1 MNQTPKPV
9 DLNKLKGILGN
20 ARAIMN
26 KVEGNT
32 KNSNTNKYAENTD
45 NYITE
50 AEMQHQQ
57 QQPINQPTQN
67 TQITKE
73 AIMNSKLPDAVKK
86 AMLENPIQQTNGLTH
101 TFSLDD
107 VSDLVE
113 NKPTKRKKRV
123 NETSTNKKTNTINE
137 KYLREL
143 IKDVLIEYLTTDY
156 SKNLTE
162 GVIKKT
168 ISTLLKEGKIKTKR

>member
-26 KVEGNT
+26 KVEGDT
-32 KNSNTNKYAENTD
+32 KTSNTNKYAENTD
-45 NYITE
+45 DYITE
-50 AEMQHQQ
+50 SEMQQQ
-57 QQPINQPTQN
+57 QQPIKPMNQTK
-67 TQITKE
+67 QITKE
-73 AIMNSKLPDAVKK
+73 SIMNSKLPEAVKK

-123 NETSTNKKTNTINE
+123 NETSTNKKGNTINE

>member
-26 KVEGNT
+26 KVDSS
-32 KNSNTNKYAENTD
+32 SNTTPQPENTD

-50 AEMQHQQ
+50 GEMLQQQQQ
-57 QQPINQPTQN
+57 QQPMNQTR
-67 TQITKE
+67 QITKE
-73 AIMNSKLPDAVKK
+73 SIMNSKLPEAVKK
-86 AMLENPIQQTNGLTH
+86 AMLENPIEQTNGLTH

-113 NKPTKRKKRV
+113 NKPIKRKNKL
-123 NETSTNKKTNTINE
+123 NETPNNNNRGSIDE

-143 IKDVLIEYLTTDY
+143 IKDVLLEYLTTDY

-162 GVIKKT
+162 SVIKKT
-168 ISTLLKEGKIKTKR
+168 IRTLLKEGKVKTKR

>member
-26 KVEGNT
+26 KVDSS
-32 KNSNTNKYAENTD
+32 SNTTQQPENTD

-50 AEMQHQQ
+50 GEMLQQQ
-57 QQPINQPTQN
+57 QQPMNQTK
-67 TQITKE
+67 QITKE
-73 AIMNSKLPDAVKK
+73 SIMNSKLPEAVKK

-123 NETSTNKKTNTINE
+123 NETSTNKKGNTINE

-168 ISTLLKEGKIKTKR
+168 IQTLLKEGKIKTKR

>member
-26 KVEGNT
+26 KVEGDT
-32 KNSNTNKYAENTD
+32 KTSNTNKYAENTD
-45 NYITE
+45 DYITE
-50 AEMQHQQ
+50 SEMQQQ
-57 QQPINQPTQN
+57 LPINQATQN
-67 TQITKE
+67 REITKE
-73 AIMNSKLPDAVKK
+73 TIMNSKLPDAVKK

-123 NETSTNKKTNTINE
+123 NETSSNKKTSTINE

-168 ISTLLKEGKIKTKR
+168 ISTLLKEGKIKTKRR

>member
-26 KVEGNT
+26 KVEGDT
-32 KNSNTNKYAENTD
+32 KTPNTNKYVENTD

-50 AEMQHQQ
+50 AEMQQQ

-67 TQITKE
+67 RQITKE
-73 AIMNSKLPDAVKK
+73 AIINSKLPDAVKK

-101 TFSLDD
+101 TFNLDD

-123 NETSTNKKTNTINE
+123 NETSSNKNTINE